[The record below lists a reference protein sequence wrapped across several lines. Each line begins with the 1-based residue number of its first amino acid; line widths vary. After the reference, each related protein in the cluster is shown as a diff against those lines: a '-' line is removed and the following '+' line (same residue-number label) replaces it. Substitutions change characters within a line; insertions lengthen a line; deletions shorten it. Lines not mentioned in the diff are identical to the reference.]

1 MKHLRRWPRCNRSGV
16 AWWLIFVVGVAL
28 RLFNLGARPL
38 WYDEAG
44 TSWMASLPFDRMVA
58 ATAADT
64 HPPLYLALEWLTVG
78 QFGASPAA
86 LRWPSAL
93 ASIGSLWL
101 AWRLAQRLKLPP
113 AAALA
118 GSAMTALA
126 PFQIH
131 FAQEARMY
139 SLVQFLF
146 LAGVLAALNRR
157 WYLFGPVLA
166 ALLWTHNYG
175 WLYSLPMNAIYVLQI
190 VRAGG
195 WRRHNWQLWTGI
207 SLANGGA
214 VASWLPWLPTLLS
227 QVQAVG
233 HGYWIERLSLG
244 GWLFPWYL
252 QWWGF
257 SVPDWLQLHAGLLA
271 FGLTAFALVKAVRHR
286 NRAALLLGFLALATP
301 AAAGAVSV
309 AWTPIY
315 LARALI
321 GSSVPTYF
329 LVGWA
334 LTSGVGRL
342 GRGLAVALLGPA
354 LLLVLHTYYFGYSA
368 KEDNSAQFVA
378 YVRSHWR
385 PGDVIVHANDN
396 SMLAFYP
403 FFGQASPSAILP
415 LVERGPAGLSEPT
428 RRAMGM
434 QIAGLDELAWGRVW
448 FVWASA
454 PTTTAAQDAQAQAV
468 LDAHPHQAVM
478 LTDSGLMRVGMWLVY
493 PGKVADR

>member
-1 MKHLRRWPRCNRSGV
+1 MKHLHRW
-16 AWWLIFVVGVAL
+16 WWLIFAVGVAL
-28 RLFNLGARPL
+28 RLFNLGTRPL

-44 TSWMASLPFDRMVA
+44 TAWMAALPFDRMLA

-78 QFGASPAA
+78 QFGASAAA
-86 LRWPSAL
+86 LRFPSAL

-113 AAALA
+113 AASLA
-118 GSAMTALA
+118 GAALTAIA
-126 PFQIH
+126 PYQIH

-139 SLVQFLF
+139 ALVQCLF
-146 LAGVLAALNRR
+146 LVGVLAALNRR
-157 WYLFGPVLA
+157 WYLYGPALA
-166 ALLWTHNYG
+166 GLLWTHNYG
-175 WLYSLPMNAIYVLQI
+175 WLYSLPMNVIYVLQI

-195 WRRHNWQLWTGI
+195 WRRRNWQLWTGI
-207 SLANGGA
+207 GLANAGA

-233 HGYWIERLSLG
+233 SGYWIERLTLG
-244 GWLFPWYL
+244 GWLFPWYQ

-257 SVPDWLQLHAGLLA
+257 SVPDWLQAHVGLLA
-271 FGLTAFALVKAVRHR
+271 FGLTAFALVKAVMRR
-286 NRAALLLGFLALATP
+286 NRAALVLGFLALATP
-301 AAAGAVSV
+301 AAAGAVSM

-334 LTSGVGRL
+334 LTEGVGRL

-354 LLLVLHTYYFGYSA
+354 LVLVLNSYYFGYSA
-368 KEDNSAQFVA
+368 KVDDSPKYVA
-378 YVRSHWR
+378 YVLSHWQ
-385 PGDVIVHANDN
+385 PGDLIFHANDN
-396 SMLAFYP
+396 SLLTFYP
-403 FFGQASPSAILP
+403 LLGPASPSALLP
-415 LVERGPAGLSEPT
+415 LAAHERAGLSEPT
-428 RRAMGM
+428 RRAMG
-434 QIAGLDELAWGRVW
+434 IRVAGLDELDWGRAW

-468 LDAHPHQAVM
+468 LDTHPHRQIM
-478 LTDSGLMRVGMWLVY
+478 LTDNGMVRVGLWLVY
-493 PGKVADR
+493 PGKEILHASK